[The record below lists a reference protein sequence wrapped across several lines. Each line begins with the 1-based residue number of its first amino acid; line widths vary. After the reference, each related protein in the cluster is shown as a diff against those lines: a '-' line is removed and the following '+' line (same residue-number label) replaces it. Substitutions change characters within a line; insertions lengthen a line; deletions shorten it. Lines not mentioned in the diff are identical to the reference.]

1 MGDAYITRR
10 GGGGKNLSAL
20 VSQVRQGATGGYST
34 NRDMIVYAGRY
45 ALVKSGTTSS
55 VFVDVETGTQVS
67 GGSMVS
73 RAQVFDSGIIYS
85 SGRSLYLAD
94 PATMTVTKV
103 YDGGTSGSLITQI
116 VPIPGGVLFLD
127 DDTWLR
133 KYVYGNSSA
142 SLVNSGTFDSIT
154 AILNGYVITGEGVGG
169 YWYNCDTEQ
178 CVYMGATH
186 VAAVEAGG
194 KILYG
199 SQTSNVYGL
208 WMLDPETNEYEK
220 RLNTGTWLPRRSVP
234 FGDKF
239 IVSGYG
245 AAVFDPETNAV
256 EVICATPNGNQ
267 LGDCIAYNFDGD
279 ILIAYGK
286 ALRTYD
292 DENKALGDA
301 LITTQD
307 SYLFNNSYTY
317 SVRQVPG
324 TGWMIIWRFASELA
338 LYKSG
343 TKTAQLIQILQ
354 NNCQII
360 EAQGGCLLYS
370 DASAHKGLSFF
381 DDSALTVT
389 TVNEYF
395 YGSGIEYGRTG
406 GYTLLSSSSFSPS
419 TLYLF
424 DSDTKQLSSVYSNL
438 TGYGSYLN
446 IGEDI
451 LLCAYREGV
460 MISSISSVYNIYRPL
475 YFDARLKKVFDLG
488 AVVHALSAGGSNDEN
503 HIYVK
508 KEG

>member
-45 ALVKSGTTSS
+45 ALVNSGATSS
-55 VFVDVETGTQVS
+55 VFVDVETGTKVT
-67 GGSMVS
+67 GGSAVS

-103 YDGGTSGSLITQI
+103 YDGGTSGSSITQI

-142 SLVNSGTFDSIT
+142 SLVDSGTFDSIT
-154 AILNGYVITGEGVGG
+154 AILNGYVITGEGEGG

-178 CVYMGATH
+178 CVYMGTTY

-220 RLNTGTWLPRRSVP
+220 RLNTGTWHPRRSIP

-245 AAVFDPETNAV
+245 AAVFDPDTNSV
-256 EVICATPNGNQ
+256 EVICSTPNGNQ
-267 LGDCIAYNFDGD
+267 LGNCIAYNFDGD
-279 ILIAYGK
+279 ILISHGK
-286 ALRTYD
+286 SLYAYD

-324 TGWMIIWRFASELA
+324 TGWMIIWSFASELA
-338 LYKSG
+338 LYKSN
-343 TKTAQLIQILQ
+343 TKTAQLVEIME
-354 NNCQII
+354 NNCRII

-370 DASAHKGLSFF
+370 NSSSSPGLSFF
-381 DDSALTVT
+381 DDSLLTVT
-389 TVNEYF
+389 NVNGGF
-395 YGSGIEYGRTG
+395 SASSIEYGRTG
-406 GYTLLSSSSFSPS
+406 GYILLSSDGST

-424 DSDTKQLSSVYSNL
+424 DSNTKQLSSIYYGL
-438 TGYGSYLN
+438 TDYGSYLN
-446 IGEDI
+446 IGEGI
-451 LLCAYREGV
+451 LLCAYRDDV
-460 MISSISSVYNIYRPL
+460 KITPDLDTYNIYRPL
-475 YFDARLKKVFDLG
+475 YFDARLKMVFDLG
-488 AVVHALSAGGSNDEN
+488 AVVHALSAGGANDEDY
-503 HIYVK
+503 IYVK